1 MGCGSSVERV
11 RVAVDAD
18 EAWTPRRVNF
28 DFGREAKK
36 SLHSRFGPNRRRKR
50 RVNFFG
56 TGFLATFFANLGGKL
71 ASLRRLAR
79 LVMVA
84 LVLVLILR
92 LLLVLVPINLW
103 WCCSFW

>member
-28 DFGREAKK
+28 DFGREATK
-36 SLHSRFGPNRRRKR
+36 SLHSRFGPDCRGKKR
-50 RVNFFG
+50 VFFCWRA
-56 TGFLATFFANLGGKL
+56 FRPLFSINLESKL

-79 LVMVA
+79 LAMVA

-103 WCCSFW
+103 WCCS